1 MAAGAG
7 GTVTTVNRDVDMDGD
22 KGTSETDDEDR
33 MKVKMEFRLKKRIME
48 LIMGTSESSKDV
60 YLEGLNH
67 NLEIQD
73 RICFQIE
80 HLE

>member
-1 MAAGAG
+1 MEIMNQRKLKLVLVIRAILC
-7 GTVTTVNRDVDMDGD
+7 
-22 KGTSETDDEDR
+22 
-33 MKVKMEFRLKKRIME
+33 KMQFRLKKRIME
-48 LIMGTSESSKDV
+48 HIIGTSESSKDV

-80 HLE
+80 HSE